1 MTGLKLWS
9 TDVGS
14 NRSINCVLSLPTY
27 LINSGLIENAGTN
40 NKKHCFQSTD
50 TYYQ

>member
-1 MTGLKLWS
+1 MLEA
-9 TDVGS
+9 TDL
-14 NRSINCVLSLPTY
+14 SIVLHSLPTY